1 MTQIG
6 FGAKQLIEV
15 QQSAGNLSSHY
26 YVADGSGRWVP
37 GMEAPD
43 LVGHFSIDARTLELG
58 IRFTSLF
65 PEARSGDRIN
75 LRLVVSQS
83 GEDRE
88 TIPPQGPA
96 LAAIPDLPIP
106 NIFLDIE
113 DPAADDHGPGTYMYP
128 NDAVF
133 KSGVFDLTGLT
144 VGYNE
149 TEVIFRLQFRG
160 PVINEWGSPNGL
172 SIQTIDLYLDVD
184 GPSLGERILLPG
196 RNAALTPEFAWDYA
210 IWAEGWTPGIF
221 APGPNGPVQI
231 DTGFT
236 ITANQGQRRV
246 TIRAPRSLLTG
257 DPQSWSFAAVVLSQ
271 DGYPS
276 AGVWRVRDVQPN
288 AEQWRIGGAIGTAAD
303 TRIMDVLWPEGLSPT
318 QEELLQNRAPEG
330 AGLQDLEPDHY
341 PQVPM
346 IQP

>member
-1 MTQIG
+1 M
-6 FGAKQLIEV
+6 
-15 QQSAGNLSSHY
+15 
-26 YVADGSGRWVP
+26 
-37 GMEAPD
+37 
-43 LVGHFSIDARTLELG
+43 
-58 IRFTSLF
+58 
-65 PEARSGDRIN
+65 
-75 LRLVVSQS
+75 
-83 GEDRE
+83 
-88 TIPPQGPA
+88 
-96 LAAIPDLPIP
+96 
-106 NIFLDIE
+106 
-113 DPAADDHGPGTYMYP
+113 
-128 NDAVF
+128 
-133 KSGVFDLTGLT
+133 
-144 VGYNE
+144 
-149 TEVIFRLQFRG
+149 
-160 PVINEWGSPNGL
+160 
-172 SIQTIDLYLDVD
+172 
-184 GPSLGERILLPG
+184 GERILLPG

-236 ITANQGQRRV
+236 ITANQGQRKV

-271 DGYPS
+271 EGYPS